1 MKAEENSVDEE
12 RRLAVLREYQIL
24 DTPPEALYDSFTR
37 VAAEIAGAPISL
49 VSLIDRDR
57 QWFKSRVGLESTSTP
72 RDQAFCAH
80 AIGDTEPFIVQDALT
95 DPRFAQNPLVTGDP
109 NIRFYAGFPLRS
121 PEGYGLG
128 TLCVIDRQPRELTS
142 EQNRA
147 LRQLSYALRAVLDDR
162 RDLLQIFDA
171 AYNELFSYDPETKAF
186 LFASRGALTTL
197 GFTMA
202 ELRSL
207 SLEAIFPDLSGTR
220 FEIAMRT
227 LRENRPFVGECLAR
241 RKDGGLV
248 PVELHAE
255 INCSGGRERLFIVA
269 VNVSERHAA
278 QAQIDLLLSAINVA
292 GDSIV
297 VYEIADGGELQ
308 LAYANFSFYQ
318 QTGYER
324 TDVIGKPLNW
334 FRRGMPDDPGMLA
347 VRNAIASGT
356 SAKTEVCSY
365 RKDGRS
371 FWNQVTLQPIRGS
384 QGDIRHWISVER
396 DVTDAVERESNLE
409 DQNARLVAL
418 GRAARELIGALS
430 TTALTARFKQSVKEL
445 TGANARIASLAAELP
460 PDPLL
465 ARAAAENATVRE
477 GDTRMALPA
486 GTGFIA
492 EITSQRPLRDA
503 DRLVIELLVQYYAV
517 ASRNASLVGEI
528 EDQRNAVLELNQ
540 IKTDL
545 IAMLAHDFKGP
556 LTNILGYADLTGEMG
571 DLNEHQ
577 QEYLESIKR
586 AALRLADLATDTLS
600 LSRLERNEIEIAHDE
615 VDLVNLLRDV
625 ALANDRRKIDL
636 DIEGDAIVRG
646 DLRRLRQVFY
656 NLVENAIKYSPD
668 GQPVSV
674 AVNVGETHARVR
686 VTDRGIGIPAS
697 EVARVFDRFSRAA
710 NARRLRIP
718 GTGFGLFLA
727 HQIVEMHGGTISVES
742 VEGEGSTFSVAL
754 PVSGAA
760 KLSRP
765 LRVAVIEGKN
775 EAQSFI
781 THALREAGLRTR
793 VHQSV
798 QGLTESGIFETD
810 RIVVDCDALPLD
822 RESAQA
828 LVKFANQHDAKVVV
842 VGTDTPD
849 LGGRAVALK
858 KPYLM
863 RDLVTAVQTGSIA
876 RPGAA

>member
-1 MKAEENSVDEE
+1 MKAAGSNVDEE
-12 RRLAVLREYQIL
+12 RRLAVLREYQLL

-37 VAAEIAGAPISL
+37 LAAEIAGTPIAL

-57 QWFKSRVGLESTSTP
+57 QWFKSRVGLEATSTP

-80 AIGDTEPFIVQDALT
+80 AIAETEPFVVQDAVNDT
-95 DPRFAQNPLVTGDP
+95 RFAGNPLVTGDP
-109 NIRFYAGFPLRS
+109 NIRFYAGYPLRS
-121 PEGYGLG
+121 PEGFGLG
-128 TLCVIDRQPRELTS
+128 TLCVIDREPRELTM
-142 EQNRA
+142 EQHRA

-162 RDLLQIFDA
+162 RDMLQIFDA
-171 AYNELFSYDPETKAF
+171 AYNELFSYDPGEKTF
-186 LFASRGALTTL
+186 IFASRGALTML
-197 GFTMA
+197 GYTMA

-207 SLEAIFPDLSGTR
+207 PLEAVFTDLSGTR
-220 FEIAMRT
+220 YEIAMRT
-227 LRENRPFVGECLAR
+227 LRDDRPFVGECLAR
-241 RKDGGLV
+241 RKDGELV
-248 PVELHAE
+248 PVELHAG
-255 INCSGGRERLFIVA
+255 INRSGGRERIFIVA

-278 QAQIDLLLSAINVA
+278 QEQLDLLLSAINVA

-297 VYEIADGGELQ
+297 VYEVVEGELR
-308 LAYANFSFYQ
+308 LAYANFAFYQ
-318 QTGYER
+318 QTGYDR
-324 TDVIGKPLNW
+324 SDIMGKPLNW
-334 FRRGMPDDPGMLA
+334 FRRGMPDDPGMMA
-347 VRNAIASGT
+347 VRNAITTGT
-356 SAKTEVCSY
+356 AAKTEVCSY

-371 FWNQVTLQPIRGS
+371 FWNQVTLQPIRS
-384 QGDIRHWISVER
+384 TQGEVRHWISVER

-430 TTALTARFKQSVKEL
+430 ATALTARFKQSVKDL
-445 TGANARIASLAAELP
+445 TGATARIASLAAELP

-465 ARAAAENATVRE
+465 VRAAAENATVKD

-486 GTGFIA
+486 GNGFIA
-492 EITSQRPLRDA
+492 EIRSQRPLRDA

-556 LTNILGYADLTGEMG
+556 LTNILGYADLTAEMG
-571 DLNEHQ
+571 DLNDHQ

-625 ALANDRRKIDL
+625 VVANDRRKIDL
-636 DIEGDAIVRG
+636 EIEGDAIVRG

-656 NLVENAIKYSPD
+656 NLVENAIKYSPE
-668 GQPVSV
+668 GQPVTVRVSV
-674 AVNVGETHARVR
+674 GSTHARIQVI
-686 VTDRGIGIPAS
+686 DRGIGIPAA

-727 HQIVEMHGGTISVES
+727 HQIVEMHGGTIAVES
-742 VEGEGSTFSVAL
+742 VEGEGSTFSVTL
-754 PVSGAA
+754 PVSGAGH
-760 KLSRP
+760 LTRP

-775 EAQSFI
+775 ESRSFI

-810 RIVVDCDALPLD
+810 RIVLDSDALSLD
-822 RESAQA
+822 EEAGKA
-828 LVKFANQHDAKVVV
+828 LVDFAQHHDAKIVV
-842 VGTDTPD
+842 VGSDPPE
-849 LGGRAVALK
+849 LGGRVVALK

-863 RDLVTAVQTGSIA
+863 RDLVAAVQTGSVT